1 MKARTVTRV
10 LAAAAVLWFGAG
22 ITAAP
27 ADEPEFYL
35 GLKGVGGF
43 AEIEDISTT
52 GVTALQIN
60 NDDDQVAGLSGVF
73 GYRFGNIPL
82 RTEAEIGY
90 RFRFDFDARDN
101 GPPIIGY
108 ENNLST
114 LSALLNIAWEIRHF
128 GPDWVPYLG
137 ATIGWARNTSEI
149 ERNTFVN
156 GITTTE
162 NDSDNL
168 ALGVN
173 AGFLWN
179 VADSV
184 ALEFGYRLINL
195 GEVESGTLGGGETIN
210 AENYISNEA
219 VFSVNYRF

>member
-1 MKARTVTRV
+1 MKSRMFKRL
-10 LAAAAVLWFGAG
+10 LAA
-22 ITAAP
+22 TAALAFGFATTP
-27 ADEPEFYL
+27 AQADEPEFYF

-43 AEIEDISTT
+43 AEVEDISTT
-52 GVTALQIN
+52 GVTALQVN
-60 NDDDQVAGLSGVF
+60 NDDDQVAGLSGVL
-73 GYRFGNIPL
+73 GYRFADIPL

-114 LSALLNIAWEIRHF
+114 LNALLNVAWEIRHF

-137 ATIGWARNTSEI
+137 ITVGWARNTSEI

-156 GITTTE
+156 GITSTE

-168 ALGVN
+168 ALGIN

-179 VADSV
+179 VSDSF
-184 ALEFGYRLINL
+184 ALELGYRLINL

-219 VFSVNYRF
+219 IFSVNYRF